1 MKKFISI
8 LLAAIVIVSSLSIP
22 VFADEEADDLKI
34 AIASD
39 LHYNVPSEE
48 LEGNPSQPFEIDDPI
63 YWYANRRAAM
73 DEESG
78 FIIDEFLRQCAEDDS
93 IEYVLIPGDLADNG
107 RIVMQEHLDVA
118 EKFRAFEEA
127 TGKSVFVINGN
138 HDASLNNDDTTFE
151 DFMTIYA
158 DFGYDKAIDR
168 LDGTCSYTADLGDK
182 YRLIALDSCHANY
195 STEDGMT
202 TAKVNWVCNMAK
214 KATKEGRYPI
224 LMMHHNLIDHL
235 PMQRIISRNF
245 IVRNHLVT
253 ADKFANAGIKV
264 VFSGHEHC
272 SDAAVQISSLG
283 NKIYDFAT
291 TALSMYPLQYR
302 VFAFDDDEIKYETRT
317 VDSIDTDVLTS
328 TIKGYSEEQISLMN
342 EGLNAYAKG
351 FLKVGVQY
359 RLSLSLSMEKMGIEE
374 DAIYYGL
381 VKTVMDKL
389 TSALETP
396 FYGEGGIAQQMKKYG
411 ITIPESDYVNGWD
424 LATDLVADHYAGDEH
439 YSVYGDEVAILLR
452 TVAFVL
458 REELG
463 LLSGDTLTA
472 SADALIKDN
481 DLTEFKPELEN
492 IGTSVFGTGITPL
505 EYFVVALV
513 SPLLH
518 KFANDDDGVNDNYG
532 TLEGYGTVTS
542 ESQFENVIANIKG
555 FFERLKFYAEM
566 IFSIFAKMWQ

>member
-8 LLAAIVIVSSLSIP
+8 LLAVVIIMSSVAIP
-22 VFADEEADDLKI
+22 VFADEEKDDLKI

-39 LHYNVPSEE
+39 LHYNVPREE
-48 LEGNPSQPFEIDDPI
+48 LEGNPEQPFEIDDPI
-63 YWYANRRAAM
+63 YWYANRRASM
-73 DEESG
+73 DDESG

-107 RIVMQEHLDVA
+107 RVIVQEHLDVA
-118 EKFRAFEEA
+118 EKLRAFEEA

-138 HDASLNNDDTTFE
+138 HDASLNNDDTSFE
-151 DFMTIYA
+151 DFMAIYA

-168 LDGTCSYTADLGDK
+168 LDGTCSYTADLGEK

-202 TAKVNWVCNMAK
+202 TAKVKWVCDMAK
-214 KATKEGRYPI
+214 KATKEGRHPI

-253 ADKFANAGIKV
+253 ADRFANAGIKV

-302 VFAFDDDEIKYETRT
+302 VFSFNEDEIRYEART
-317 VDSIDTDVLTS
+317 IDLIDYDALTS
-328 TIKGYSEEQISLMN
+328 TVSGYSEEQLSLMN

-359 RLSLSLSMEKMGIEE
+359 RLSLSLSLEKMGIEE
-374 DAIYYGL
+374 GAIYYGL
-381 VKTVMDKL
+381 METVMGKL

-396 FYGEGGIAQQMKKYG
+396 FYGEGGIAQQMAKYG

-424 LATDLVADHYAGDEH
+424 LATDLVSDHYAGDEH

-481 DLTEFKPELEN
+481 ELSDFKPELKN

-505 EYFVVALV
+505 EYFVVALI
-513 SPLLH
+513 SPLLY

-542 ESQFENVIANIKG
+542 KTKFENVIENIRS
-555 FFERLKFYAEM
+555 FFERVAFYAEM
-566 IFSIFAKMWQ
+566 IFSIFAKIWQ